1 MAEVTLTPPPTTGKS
16 KVAVAA
22 APTCF
27 GFENVI
33 VGASKNPPPALDN
46 VTIPTPPISLRV
58 AVAAAPVPV
67 PSVVL
72 KVTYG
77 GVVYPDPAFV
87 ISIL

>member
-27 GFENVI
+27 GFENVT
-33 VGASKNPPPALDN
+33 VGASKNPPPALDS
-46 VTIPTPPISLRV
+46 VTVPTPPISLRV

-72 KVTYG
+72 RLLMVGLYTQ
-77 GVVYPDPAFV
+77 
-87 ISIL
+87 IQRL